1 MKLYEIKS
9 GNTFK
14 IGEFELIKFH
24 DNDGKTAVVFADTVF
39 DSEFGTDNNL
49 SNSKIMKRLND
60 EILPKIIEAAG
71 KENVFEF
78 ETDLT
83 SLDGLK
89 THGIMKSKISVPSLD
104 FYRSNIE
111 IFDKYKIGKWWWL
124 GTPDTTIEHRNN
136 NWVLCVSP
144 GGIIDGD
151 YYYYDGGVRPILFLN
166 SSILVSCEG

>member
-1 MKLYEIKS
+1 MKSIIYYADYCLFDAWKDF
-9 GNTFK
+9 NK
-14 IGEFELIKFH
+14 KF
-24 DNDGKTAVVFADTVF
+24 
-39 DSEFGTDNNL
+39 
-49 SNSKIMKRLND
+49 NSKSSVYDFIDLVSKRLND

-144 GGIIDGD
+144 YGD
-151 YYYYDGGVRPILFLN
+151 IHGDNYGYDSGVRPILFLN